1 MNKKSNAQKY
11 ILFILVSVFIMGT
24 LSGCADNP
32 KNFTYQEL
40 TITLTDAFELKK
52 YDRFDLYLSSDRDNV
67 AFSAVQE
74 TSQEL
79 EYEGY
84 EINSL
89 NDYCQTILSLNN
101 IPKDKLISRN
111 NYYYFTNS
119 KTVDGAKYTY
129 VHCMFTFADS
139 YWICEFVC
147 KSKHYDRLEDKILS
161 WADSIT
167 FSH

>member
-1 MNKKSNAQKY
+1 MSKKSNVQKY

-32 KNFTYQEL
+32 KTFTQQEL
-40 TITLTDAFELKK
+40 TITLTDAFKSEK
-52 YDRFDLYLSSDRDNV
+52 RSGFDVYLSSENV
-67 AFSAVQE
+67 VFSAVQE

-79 EYEGY
+79 ELAGY
-84 EINSL
+84 EISSL
-89 NDYCQTILSLNN
+89 NDYCQEILSLNN
-101 IPKDKLISRN
+101 TPKNKLISRN

>member
-1 MNKKSNAQKY
+1 MSKKSNVQKY

-32 KNFTYQEL
+32 KTFTQQEL
-40 TITLTDAFELKK
+40 TITLTDAFKSEK
-52 YDRFDLYLSSDRDNV
+52 RSGFDVYLSSENV
-67 AFSAVQE
+67 VFSAVQE

-79 EYEGY
+79 ELAGY
-84 EINSL
+84 EISSL
-89 NDYCQTILSLNN
+89 NDYCQEILSLNN
-101 IPKDKLISRN
+101 TPKDKLISRN

>member
-1 MNKKSNAQKY
+1 MNKKNPIKKS
-11 ILFILVSVFIMGT
+11 ILFILTLAVVLGT

-32 KNFTYQEL
+32 KSFTQQEL
-40 TITLTDAFELKK
+40 TITLTDAFKLEKR
-52 YDRFDLYLSSDRDNV
+52 DGFDVYLSSENV
-67 AFSAVQE
+67 VFSAVQE

-79 EYEGY
+79 ELAGY
-84 EINSL
+84 EISSL
-89 NDYCQTILSLNN
+89 NDYCQEILALNN
-101 IPKDKLISRN
+101 TQKDQLISRN

-147 KSKHYDRLEDKILS
+147 KSKHYNRLEDKILS

>member
-1 MNKKSNAQKY
+1 MNKKNKVKKH
-11 ILFILVSVFIMGT
+11 ILFILVSAFIMGT

-32 KNFTYQEL
+32 KSFTQQEL
-40 TITLTDAFELKK
+40 TITLTDAFKLEK
-52 YDRFDLYLSSDRDNV
+52 RSGFDVYLSSENV
-67 AFSAVQE
+67 VFSAVQE

-79 EYEGY
+79 ELAGY
-84 EINSL
+84 EISSL
-89 NDYCQTILSLNN
+89 NDYCQEILTLNN
-101 IPKDKLISRN
+101 TPKDKLISRN

>member
-1 MNKKSNAQKY
+1 MNKKIKLKNLY
-11 ILFILVSVFIMGT
+11 FILILSFVLGT

-32 KNFTYQEL
+32 KSFTQQEL
-40 TITLTDAFELKK
+40 TITLTDAFKSEKR
-52 YDRFDLYLSSDRDNV
+52 DGFDVYLSSENV
-67 AFSAVQE
+67 VFSAVQE

-79 EYEGY
+79 ELAGY
-84 EINSL
+84 EISSL
-89 NDYCQTILSLNN
+89 NDYCQEILALNN
-101 IPKDKLISRN
+101 TQKDQLISRN
-111 NYYYFTNS
+111 NYYYFVNS

-147 KSKHYDRLEDKILS
+147 KSKHYNRLEDKILA

>member
-1 MNKKSNAQKY
+1 MSKKSNAQKY
-11 ILFILVSVFIMGT
+11 ILFLLVSVFIMGT

-40 TITLTDAFELKK
+40 TITLTDDFEWKK
-52 YDRFDLYLSSDRDNV
+52 DERFDVFLSSENV
-67 AFSAVQE
+67 GFTAVQQ
-74 TSQEL
+74 TSEML
-79 EYEGY
+79 EYAGY

-89 NDYCQTILSLNN
+89 NDYCQEILSRNN

-119 KTVDGAKYTY
+119 QTVNGAKYTY

-139 YWICEFVC
+139 YWVCEFAC

-167 FSH
+167 FSQ

>member
-1 MNKKSNAQKY
+1 MNNKNKRKKY
-11 ILFILVSVFIMGT
+11 ILFILVSAFIMGT
-24 LSGCADNP
+24 LSGCGANP

-40 TITLTDAFELKK
+40 TITLTDDFRLEKR
-52 YDRFDLYLSSDRDNV
+52 DGFNVYLASENV
-67 AFSAVQE
+67 IFSAVQE
-74 TSQEL
+74 TPQML
-79 EYEGY
+79 EYKGY

-119 KTVDGAKYTY
+119 KTVDGANYTY

-139 YWICEFVC
+139 YWICEFAC
-147 KSKHYDRLEDKILS
+147 KSKHYKRLEDKILS